1 MITTLHRFI
10 DPANYHTEAVT
21 DAGKS
26 DVATLASGL
35 LIVRLAIALHG
46 ADAADAQAAIA
57 LLEKGNRQG
66 YELCQLM
73 TAKLIIALWS
83 EDYGVISFALEAWLD
98 ARRPAPGNWLNEVL
112 NAPELTTYV
121 AEIEPAKLALPPPKR
136 PTVTKAVRAL
146 VKDLDCARVQAVTEN
161 LTWLRELGLKGPVKA
176 IAKSYKIAFANHHL
190 REVTLTSKNE
200 NWPDLIVA
208 LDEHGGVLG
217 SFIAH

>member
-26 DVATLASGL
+26 DVATIASGL

-46 ADAADAQAAIA
+46 ADAVDAQAVNA
-57 LLEKGNRQG
+57 LLEKDNRQG

-83 EDYGVISFALEAWLD
+83 DDHGVISFALEAWLD
-98 ARRPAPGNWLNEVL
+98 ARRPAPGNWRHEVL
-112 NAPELTTYV
+112 HAPELAPYV
-121 AEIEPAKLALPPPKR
+121 AAIEPAKLALPPPKR
-136 PTVTKAVRAL
+136 TTVTKADRAL
-146 VKDLDCARVQAVTEN
+146 VKYLDGARVQAVTEN
-161 LTWLRELGLKGPVKA
+161 LIWLREMGLTGPVKA
-176 IAKSYKIAFANHHL
+176 IAKTYRIAFANHHL
-190 REVTLTSKNE
+190 CEVTLTSKNE
-200 NWPDLIVA
+200 DWPDLIVA
-208 LDEHGGVLG
+208 LDKHGGVLG